1 MPAASGHT
9 VKIHYTGR
17 LVDGTIF
24 DTSKGREPLQFILGS
39 GTVIKGFDA
48 GVTGMELGEQKTITI
63 PAADAYGE
71 SKPDLLIRVPKQAIP
86 PEMPVTAGQ
95 SLYLPQPNGGGIPVV
110 VAEITETEI
119 VLDANHHLAGKDLIF
134 DLELVEIL

>member
-1 MPAASGHT
+1 MNAASGHK

-17 LVDGTIF
+17 LNDGTVF
-24 DTSKGREPLQFILGS
+24 DTSKGREPLEFVLGS
-39 GTVIKGFDA
+39 GMVIKGFDV
-48 GVTGMELGEQKTITI
+48 GVTGMVAGEQKTIEI

-71 SKPDLLIRVPKQAIP
+71 SKPELLIRVPKSAVP
-86 PEMPVTAGQ
+86 SEMIVEVGQ

-110 VAEITETEI
+110 VAGIMVEEI